1 MIDTEADWVRRVP
14 RPIRD
19 AAKGSVELF
28 GQLTGPAR
36 VLPGLVL
43 IGGQRCGTS
52 SLHAMLLRHPAVGA
66 SFIKEVQYFS
76 LHFDKSERWYRG
88 HFPTK
93 TAAQW
98 SRRRHGLPLVAA
110 ESSPY
115 YIFHPHAP
123 RRLASLLPEARLVVL
138 LRDPVERAL
147 SHYGHERR
155 LGFETLPLEE
165 ALSAERRR
173 LAGEVQRMQREPSYR
188 SVAHQHFSYVARG
201 MYAEQLERW
210 FEFVP
215 RERFLIL
222 SSEELFAEP
231 ERVVARVLTFAGL
244 PQRSLGAYPRHNRT
258 GGSGREVGDTRR
270 RLRETFAEPN
280 QRLVELLGHDL
291 PWCCRAAA

>member
-1 MIDTEADWVRRVP
+1 
-14 RPIRD
+14 
-19 AAKGSVELF
+19 
-28 GQLTGPAR
+28 
-36 VLPGLVL
+36 
-43 IGGQRCGTS
+43 
-52 SLHAMLLRHPAVGA
+52 
-66 SFIKEVQYFS
+66 
-76 LHFDKSERWYRG
+76 
-88 HFPTK
+88 
-93 TAAQW
+93 
-98 SRRRHGLPLVAA
+98 
-110 ESSPY
+110 
-115 YIFHPHAP
+115 
-123 RRLASLLPEARLVVL
+123 
-138 LRDPVERAL
+138 
-147 SHYGHERR
+147 
-155 LGFETLPLEE
+155 
-165 ALSAERRR
+165 
-173 LAGEVQRMQREPSYR
+173 
-188 SVAHQHFSYVARG
+188 